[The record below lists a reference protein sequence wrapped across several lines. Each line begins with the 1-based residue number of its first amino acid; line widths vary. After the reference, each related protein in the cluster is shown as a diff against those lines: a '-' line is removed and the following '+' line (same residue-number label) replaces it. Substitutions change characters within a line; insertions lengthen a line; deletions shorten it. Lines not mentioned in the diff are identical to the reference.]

1 MACQVLSSVS
11 VRAFL
16 FAQDTFL
23 ALRYTERVF
32 IKFWRLCAPHIGRR
46 DGNPTV
52 GISPVFTGVKN
63 RAVTLI
69 GGINTHSN

>member
-32 IKFWRLCAPHIGRR
+32 IKFWWFYAPHVGRR
-46 DGNPTV
+46 DGNPTK
-52 GISPVFTGVKN
+52 GISPVFTGAKN
-63 RAVTLI
+63 RAVILI
-69 GGINTHSN
+69 GAINTHSN

>member
-23 ALRYTERVF
+23 ALWYTERVF
-32 IKFWRLCAPHIGRR
+32 IKFWQLCAPYIGRH

-52 GISPVFTGVKN
+52 GISPVFIGAKN
-63 RAVTLI
+63 YTVILI

>member
-1 MACQVLSSVS
+1 MACQVLSSVRF
-11 VRAFL
+11 RAFYL
-16 FAQDTFL
+16 PK
-23 ALRYTERVF
+23 
-32 IKFWRLCAPHIGRR
+32 ISFWRFGIQSESSLNSGGSCAPHVGQR